1 MVSGRD
7 GLARSGLVQ
16 GVIALGICGV
26 WTAALMVG
34 GRGWLV
40 VLAAWCRALNG
51 LPARLARGWRR

>member
-1 MVSGRD
+1 
-7 GLARSGLVQ
+7 
-16 GVIALGICGV
+16 LGICGV